1 MDRCCVNGVV
11 GRVDLRAYV
20 HVGVG
25 ESHCITIPGRPFA
38 LLRDVPFAI
47 HTYLRPLHG
56 VHVVRRTMLFF
67 VGIIICI
74 SI

>member
-11 GRVDLRAYV
+11 GRVDLRADGY
-20 HVGVG
+20 VGVG
-25 ESHCITIPGRPFA
+25 ESHCITIPSQPFA
-38 LLRDVPFAI
+38 LLRDVLFAT
-47 HTYLRPLHG
+47 HTYLRSLHG